1 MINVGSGNIS
11 DIKVGSEGAI
21 KAYQGNELVWTAEE
35 PVYTA
40 LTCVYYVDA
49 PGVTTIGNGIT
60 SATQTMIVDGVE
72 VPAATTYDFATA
84 GKHVVEWGIVDTL
97 PFYSY
102 SGVTALTTVHFPAST
117 LSMRQAAFYGCTNL
131 TTADLSGTQLWDM
144 GAATWYGCSSLK
156 EIKPGPLGG
165 GRIFADTWNG
175 CTNVTALTIP
185 TSIYQILDRAF
196 YEVGKDGPGLP
207 RLVIPGNV
215 TQIGIY
221 AFAGIKVQRQNYYNI
236 VLEEG
241 VQTIGNS
248 AFMDAHPQLGG
259 VSIPSTVTSIGD
271 YAFFNADLEV
281 ARFGSA
287 IPPSIGE
294 YAFANEAGSFSI
306 EVPSGSAADYEPLFP
321 GVEIV
326 EY

>member
-1 MINVGSGNIS
+1 MINVGPGNIS
-11 DIKVGSEGAI
+11 DIKVGSDGAI

-72 VPAATTYDFATA
+72 VSASTTYNFTSA

-97 PFYSY
+97 PFYAF
-102 SGVTALTTVHFPAST
+102 SGVTALTTVYFPPST

-144 GAATWYGCSSLK
+144 GAATWSGCTSLK

-196 YEVGKDGPGLP
+196 YEVGKNGPGLP
-207 RLVIPGNV
+207 RLEIPGNV
-215 TQIGIY
+215 KTINQY
-221 AFAGIKVQRQNYYNI
+221 AFSRIKVQRQNTYNV
-236 VLEEG
+236 VLGEG
-241 VQTIGNS
+241 VETIANN
-248 AFMDAHPQLGG
+248 AFENASTSMGG
-259 VSIPSTVTSIGD
+259 LIIPSSVTSIGD
-271 YAFFNADLEV
+271 YACASMDLEV
-281 ARFGSA
+281 VKFLGST
-287 IPPSIGE
+287 PPSIGDN
-294 YAFANEAGSFSI
+294 AFFDQSSSFYV
-306 EVPSGSAADYEPLFP
+306 EVPSGSASSYEPYFP